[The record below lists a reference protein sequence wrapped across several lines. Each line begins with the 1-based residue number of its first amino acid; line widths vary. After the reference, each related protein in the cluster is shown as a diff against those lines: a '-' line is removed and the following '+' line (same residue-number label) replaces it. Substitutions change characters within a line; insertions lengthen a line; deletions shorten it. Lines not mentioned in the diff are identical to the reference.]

1 MQRLTIYTY
10 YNDKPVTV
18 KVLYEM
24 TKDNFFNEDFVKFE
38 IVDARYNDKET
49 LDIEELTEDEEFM
62 NELTYEVE
70 RLVEQEDE
78 EE

>member
-24 TKDNFFNEDFVKFE
+24 TKDNFFNEDLVKFE